1 LRAFFK
7 RLLLLS
13 SSGEPCSVCIGEF
26 DIAGLLGMLGE
37 ADQGDA
43 VKRVVRRPIATARQ
57 PMAHSLAEDA
67 GTGAAPHNA
76 AKEASPL
83 SRCGLSPAVTR
94 SCAAVSGPTP

>member
-57 PMAHSLAEDA
+57 PMAHSLARRRRHWSGPAQRGE
-67 GTGAAPHNA
+67 GGF
-76 AKEASPL
+76 SSQPL
-83 SRCGLSPAVTR
+83 RV
-94 SCAAVSGPTP
+94 VSGCHQELRGGVGPTP